1 MELEENLNFNDPFYQ
16 FKLFNYNKYFEYLD
30 NLNKKKIL
38 PQVNLISGPAGYGK
52 QTFIFHFIN
61 YLLSSDKDDKYN
73 YSRKEISRNNIDYK
87 LMLEGIHP
95 NFYFLDSKE
104 KKKSI
109 EIDQVREINKYLQ
122 NTSFNKSIKYI
133 MINNC
138 EKLNS
143 SSSNALLKIL
153 EEPRQNNFFFLIYD
167 NSEFLLNT
175 IKSRCIQLKIN
186 FNDSEKIEIIN
197 ELCLLHIKNFNQN
210 YFDKEINDFY
220 IGSPGLIFNYIK
232 YKHGNDEIKDEN
244 NKHLLLD
251 YFVVEYLKSKENHLL
266 KIIYL
271 LLENIFYAKI
281 KDNKS
286 NIKLYMD
293 RKNTFKKLNLM
304 NSLNLD
310 EKNIFQEIKGIIANV

>member
-16 FKLFNYNKYFEYLD
+16 FKLFNYNKYFAYLD

-95 NFYFLDSKE
+95 NFYFLDLKE

-138 EKLNS
+138 ENLNS

-220 IGSPGLIFNYIK
+220 IGSPGLIFNYMK
-232 YKHGNDEIKDEN
+232 YKYENDDIKNEES
-244 NKHLLLD
+244 KFLLLD
-251 YFVVEYLKSKENHLL
+251 HFVAKYLKSKEIRLL

-271 LLENIFYAKI
+271 LLENIFYTKI

-286 NIKLYMD
+286 NIKLYVD

-304 NSLNLD
+304 GSLNLD
-310 EKNIFQEIKGIIANV
+310 EKNVFQEIKGIIANV